1 MTREELHNI
10 LAEAGVESP
19 SKLLISALLN
29 KFNDEKQE
37 AVKIAQEDAVKKV
50 KEEYKDYKSPDD
62 LKVLNEKIANL
73 ENETATLKDASAKS
87 VRSSKYKD
95 KGINEKWF
103 DYADSLLKDEKDF
116 DVKLDE
122 FITNNPELLATKKTE
137 EPKIKKFANPEPNPP
152 KNEAPKSL
160 YEALQNHYTSE
171 K

>member
-1 MTREELHNI
+1 MTREELHNLLSESGI
-10 LAEAGVESP
+10 ESP

-37 AVKIAQEDAVKKV
+37 AVKVAQEETTNKIRA
-50 KEEYKDYKSPDD
+50 EYKEYKSPDD
-62 LKVLNEKIANL
+62 IKSLSDKITAL